1 MTLEPGSPPQSRG
14 LQREN
19 RRRSSETWRA
29 GPCELFT
36 TTSPADR
43 EHDRIPPGGLDQS
56 WPLLA
61 SDANYIDAAPASPTG
76 ELSTIFEGEV
86 APVVSTA
93 RHRKSPLTTP
103 VFDSAHTM
111 TPHWSALIAPI
122 RHLLFYRYVFFFF
135 IALSYYLHC
144 YHLRPIARARRET
157 LKEQVADQ
165 CDRCDHCG
173 R

>member
-1 MTLEPGSPPQSRG
+1 MTGS
-14 LQREN
+14 
-19 RRRSSETWRA
+19 TAAWTKA
-29 GPCELFT
+29 G
-36 TTSPADR
+36 R
-43 EHDRIPPGGLDQS
+43 
-56 WPLLA
+56 LA
-61 SDANYIDAAPASPTG
+61 SDANYIDAAPASPHRRAIHDLRGGGTG
-76 ELSTIFEGEV
+76 S
-86 APVVSTA
+86 STA

-122 RHLLFYRYVFFFF
+122 RHLLFYRYVFFSY
-135 IALSYYLHC
+135 ALSYYLHC